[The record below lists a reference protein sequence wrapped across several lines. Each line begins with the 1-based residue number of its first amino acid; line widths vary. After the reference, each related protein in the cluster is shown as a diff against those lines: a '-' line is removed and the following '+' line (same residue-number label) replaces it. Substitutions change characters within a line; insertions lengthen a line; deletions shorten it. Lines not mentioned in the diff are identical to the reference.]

1 MGFIQVF
8 TLEDK
13 EKLIKNG
20 LHYITE
26 QEIGSGKVYI
36 FVNDIV
42 ETLLNPPSN
51 PPTLKIGVPNLEGKA

>member
-36 FVNDIV
+36 FVND
-42 ETLLNPPSN
+42 
-51 PPTLKIGVPNLEGKA
+51 KIKFNNSDVSKFRITNRLCF

>member
-26 QEIGSGKVYI
+26 QSLGDGKKVYI
-36 FVNDIV
+36 FVNDKMKFNNSDVSKFRI
-42 ETLLNPPSN
+42 TNKLYF
-51 PPTLKIGVPNLEGKA
+51 

>member
-13 EKLIKNG
+13 EKLINNG

-36 FVNDIV
+36 FVNDKMKFNNSDVSKFRI
-42 ETLLNPPSN
+42 TNKLYF
-51 PPTLKIGVPNLEGKA
+51 

>member
-26 QEIGSGKVYI
+26 QDTDFGKVYI
-36 FVNDIV
+36 FVNDKMKFNNSDVSKFRI
-42 ETLLNPPSN
+42 TNKLYF
-51 PPTLKIGVPNLEGKA
+51 

>member
-13 EKLIKNG
+13 EKLIEQG

-26 QEIGSGKVYI
+26 QSLGDGKKTYI
-36 FVNDIV
+36 FVNDKMKFNNSDVSKFRI
-42 ETLLNPPSN
+42 TNKLYF
-51 PPTLKIGVPNLEGKA
+51 

>member
-26 QEIGSGKVYI
+26 QEIGSEKVYI
-36 FVNDIV
+36 FVNDKMKFNNSDVSKFRI
-42 ETLLNPPSN
+42 TNKLYF
-51 PPTLKIGVPNLEGKA
+51 

>member
-13 EKLIKNG
+13 EKLIEQG

-26 QEIGSGKVYI
+26 QSLGDGKKMYI
-36 FVNDIV
+36 FVNDKMKF
-42 ETLLNPPSN
+42 NNSN
-51 PPTLKIGVPNLEGKA
+51 VSKFRITNKLYF

>member
-20 LHYITE
+20 LYYITE
-26 QEIGSGKVYI
+26 QEIGSSKVYI
-36 FVNDIV
+36 FVNDKMKFNNSDVSKFRI
-42 ETLLNPPSN
+42 TNKLYF
-51 PPTLKIGVPNLEGKA
+51 

>member
-36 FVNDIV
+36 FVSDKMKFNNSDVSKFRI
-42 ETLLNPPSN
+42 TNKLYF
-51 PPTLKIGVPNLEGKA
+51 

>member
-26 QEIGSGKVYI
+26 QEVGSKKVYI
-36 FVNDIV
+36 FVNDKMKFNNSDVSKFRI
-42 ETLLNPPSN
+42 TNKLYF
-51 PPTLKIGVPNLEGKA
+51 